1 MDIDKLLTGELLKV
15 LYDMGHGDEMVIA
28 DANFP
33 AETLATQLICMP
45 GIDGV
50 RVAKAVLSVLS
61 IGYIFVSSFHH
72 GNDR

>member
-15 LYDMGHGDEMVIA
+15 LYDMSHGDEMVIA

-33 AETLATQLICMP
+33 AETLDTQLICMS

-50 RVAKAVLSVLS
+50 RAAKTVL
-61 IGYIFVSSFHH
+61 
-72 GNDR
+72 